1 MSKIE
6 QSYNQKNLA
15 YYCECFSNLKVYKT
29 QKKGDALN
37 KPILLLS
44 VIDLITQ
51 NVITDKNIYIS
62 DDLIETFKRYWQVI
76 ASSPFKGSD
85 FALPFFHLKNDKCK
99 FWHLKY
105 SAEYEGG
112 RPQSIPKIRED
123 VNYAFLD
130 DELFTLIQDESTRKE
145 LIDALVSSWLSSDE
159 NEIGEILKINE
170 NFQNESLEQETI
182 TESTDTLTTIPKWS
196 LKKTLIRNAFFRKAV
211 VSVYDCQC
219 AFCGLKV
226 TRTGNQNI
234 VDGAHIKPFSAFYDS
249 RIHNGIALCKNH
261 HWAFDRGW
269 FAVDEK
275 YKIIVSKDL
284 EEISPHA
291 RTITEFHGEIL
302 ILPKV
307 EKYFPD
313 IEALQWHHDHIFQP

>member
-170 NFQNESLEQETI
+170 NFQNESLEQE
-182 TESTDTLTTIPKWS
+182 
-196 LKKTLIRNAFFRKAV
+196 
-211 VSVYDCQC
+211 
-219 AFCGLKV
+219 
-226 TRTGNQNI
+226 
-234 VDGAHIKPFSAFYDS
+234 
-249 RIHNGIALCKNH
+249 
-261 HWAFDRGW
+261 
-269 FAVDEK
+269 
-275 YKIIVSKDL
+275 
-284 EEISPHA
+284 
-291 RTITEFHGEIL
+291 
-302 ILPKV
+302 
-307 EKYFPD
+307 
-313 IEALQWHHDHIFQP
+313 

>member
-1 MSKIE
+1 
-6 QSYNQKNLA
+6 
-15 YYCECFSNLKVYKT
+15 
-29 QKKGDALN
+29 
-37 KPILLLS
+37 
-44 VIDLITQ
+44 
-51 NVITDKNIYIS
+51 
-62 DDLIETFKRYWQVI
+62 
-76 ASSPFKGSD
+76 
-85 FALPFFHLKNDKCK
+85 LKNDKCK

-313 IEALQWHHDHIFQP
+313 IEALQWHRYHIFQP

>member
-1 MSKIE
+1 MIKVD
-6 QSYNQKNLA
+6 QSFNQKKLA

-62 DDLIETFKRYWQVI
+62 DDLIETFKKYWQVI

-105 SAEYEGG
+105 SSEYEGG
-112 RPQSIPKIRED
+112 RPQSIPKIRDD
-123 VNYAFLD
+123 VSYAFLD
-130 DELFTLIQDESTRKE
+130 DELFSLIQNEITRKE

-159 NEIGEILKINE
+159 NEIGDILKINE
-170 NFQNESLEQETI
+170 NFQNESLEQEII
-182 TESTDTLTTIPKWS
+182 TESTETLKNNPKWS

-226 TRTGNQNI
+226 TKTGTQNI

-269 FAVDEK
+269 FAVDDK
-275 YKIIVSKDL
+275 YKIIVSKEL
-284 EEISPHA
+284 EEVSPHA

-313 IEALQWHHDHIFQP
+313 IEALQWHRHHIFQP

>member
-6 QSYNQKNLA
+6 KSYNQKNLA

-313 IEALQWHHDHIFQP
+313 IEALQWHRYHIFQP